1 VITSSIPL
9 TSELA
14 KVQLPKEQT
23 FMKINLNILSAGLLL
38 ATAVSF
44 SSCDDFLTR
53 DPQDTVTDV
62 PSFWNNEE
70 NLRTSFLDYY
80 TYFFPGYRSSWERAD
95 NFAETN
101 VADWTDDNAQ
111 EVATLFTKV
120 APTSDAGNW
129 NFKKVRNMNL
139 LLSRIQSSSLGEEA
153 KNHWSGV
160 ARLFRAMEYAKLVQ
174 KFGDVPYYDAVLGST
189 DNEQLYRARD
199 PRTTVMD
206 KVNEDLAFAC
216 ANIRVNDGTK
226 GLTVNRAVA
235 QGFASRIMLFE
246 GTWQKYHANN
256 TAKAAEYLKAAKDY
270 AAALMQTNAYSIAP
284 SYKSLTTS
292 EDLAG
297 NPEIIMY
304 RSYVENVVM
313 HSLMSFQ
320 NTEMEM
326 SSPSRSFIDAFLTKN
341 GLPIHQAGNTDYKG
355 KEYAKEIQNRDPRLA
370 DNIDEESGLRLNGV
384 AAVYAASGYYANRYV
399 NKDLIN
405 KPGGMSNTNT
415 TDAPVMKLNEV
426 MLNYIE
432 AAAELADL
440 GQYTLTQADFD
451 KTINAIRD
459 RQSTQMPHV
468 TLAGN
473 ALKVNGVEIN
483 DPDRDATVK
492 PIIWEIRRERRV
504 ELAYEGLRF
513 NDLRRWGKLEYAD
526 MVKNKKLN
534 MGAWINKADYPE
546 NAEALAKITLCDENG
561 NIVTGNE
568 GYIMPITEV
577 AKMRQMADK
586 DYLYPIPVD
595 QITMYE
601 THGFKLTQNPGW

>member
-1 VITSSIPL
+1 
-9 TSELA
+9 
-14 KVQLPKEQT
+14 
-23 FMKINLNILSAGLLL
+23 MKINLNILSAGLLL

-80 TYFFPGYRSSWERAD
+80 TYFFPGYRSTWQRAD

-120 APTSDAGNW
+120 APTSDADNW
-129 NFKKVRNMNL
+129 NFKKIRNMNL
-139 LLSRIQSSSLGEEA
+139 LLSRIQSSTLGEEA

-174 KFGDVPYYDAVLGST
+174 KFGDVPYYDAVVGST

-355 KEYAKEIQNRDPRLA
+355 KEFAKEIQNRDPRLA

-459 RQSTQMPHV
+459 RQSTKMPHV

-483 DPDRDATVK
+483 DPDRDATVT
-492 PIIWEIRRERRV
+492 PILWEIRRERRV

>member
-1 VITSSIPL
+1 
-9 TSELA
+9 
-14 KVQLPKEQT
+14 
-23 FMKINLNILSAGLLL
+23 MKINLNILSAGLLL

-129 NFKKVRNMNL
+129 NFKKIRNMNL
-139 LLSRIQSSSLGEEA
+139 LLSRIQSSTLGEEA

-174 KFGDVPYYDAVLGST
+174 KFGDVPYYDAVVGST

-483 DPDRDATVK
+483 DPDRDATVT

-546 NAEALAKITLCDENG
+546 NADALAKITLCDENG

>member
-1 VITSSIPL
+1 
-9 TSELA
+9 
-14 KVQLPKEQT
+14 
-23 FMKINLNILSAGLLL
+23 MKINLNILSAGLLL

-101 VADWTDDNAQ
+101 IADWTDDNAQ

-129 NFKKVRNMNL
+129 NFKKIRNMNL
-139 LLSRIQSSSLGEEA
+139 LLSRIQSSTLGEEA

-341 GLPIHQAGNTDYKG
+341 GLPIHQAGNTEYKG

-426 MLNYIE
+426 LMNYIE

-459 RQSTQMPHV
+459 RQSTKMPHV

-492 PIIWEIRRERRV
+492 PILWEIRRERRV
-504 ELAYEGLRF
+504 ELAYEGVRF

-577 AKMRQMADK
+577 AKMRVMADK

>member
-1 VITSSIPL
+1 
-9 TSELA
+9 
-14 KVQLPKEQT
+14 
-23 FMKINLNILSAGLLL
+23 MKINLNILSAGLLL

-80 TYFFPGYRSSWERAD
+80 TYFFPGYRSGWNRAD

-120 APTSDAGNW
+120 APTTDADNW
-129 NFKKVRNMNL
+129 DFEKIRNMNL

-174 KFGDVPYYDAVLGST
+174 KFGDVPYYDAVVGST

-320 NTEMEM
+320 NTEHEM

-341 GLPIHQAGNTDYKG
+341 GLPIHQVGNTDYKG

-405 KPGGMSNTNT
+405 KPGGMSSTNT

-432 AAAELADL
+432 AAAELAEL

-459 RQSTQMPHV
+459 RQSTQMPHL

-526 MVKNKKLN
+526 MTKNKKLN

-561 NIVTGNE
+561 KIVTGNE

-577 AKMRQMADK
+577 AKMRVMADK

-601 THGFKLTQNPGW
+601 NHGFKLTQNPGW

>member
-1 VITSSIPL
+1 
-9 TSELA
+9 
-14 KVQLPKEQT
+14 
-23 FMKINLNILSAGLLL
+23 MKINLNILSAGLLL

-216 ANIRVNDGTK
+216 TNIRVNDGTK

>member
-1 VITSSIPL
+1 
-9 TSELA
+9 
-14 KVQLPKEQT
+14 
-23 FMKINLNILSAGLLL
+23 MKINLNILSAGLLL

-120 APTSDAGNW
+120 APTTDADNW
-129 NFKKVRNMNL
+129 DFEKIRNMNL

-174 KFGDVPYYDAVLGST
+174 KFGDVPYYDAVVGST

-320 NTEMEM
+320 NTEHEM
-326 SSPSRSFIDAFLTKN
+326 SSPSRSFVDAFLTKN

-405 KPGGMSNTNT
+405 KPGGMSSTNT

-432 AAAELADL
+432 AAAELAEL

-459 RQSTQMPHV
+459 RQSTQMPHL

-561 NIVTGNE
+561 KIVTGNE

-577 AKMRQMADK
+577 AKMRVMADK

-601 THGFKLTQNPGW
+601 NHGFKLTQNPGW

>member
-1 VITSSIPL
+1 
-9 TSELA
+9 
-14 KVQLPKEQT
+14 
-23 FMKINLNILSAGLLL
+23 MKINLNILSAGLLL

-129 NFKKVRNMNL
+129 NFKKIRNMNL
-139 LLSRIQSSSLGEEA
+139 LLSRIQSSTLGEEA

-426 MLNYIE
+426 LMNYIE

>member
-1 VITSSIPL
+1 
-9 TSELA
+9 
-14 KVQLPKEQT
+14 
-23 FMKINLNILSAGLLL
+23 MKININILSAGLLL

-120 APTSDAGNW
+120 APTSDAYNW
-129 NFKKVRNMNL
+129 NFEKIRNMNL
-139 LLSRIQSSSLGEEA
+139 LLSRIQSSTLGEEA

-355 KEYAKEIQNRDPRLA
+355 KEFAKEIQNRDPRLA

-483 DPDRDATVK
+483 DPDRDATVT

-546 NAEALAKITLCDENG
+546 NADALAKITLCDENG

>member
-1 VITSSIPL
+1 
-9 TSELA
+9 
-14 KVQLPKEQT
+14 
-23 FMKINLNILSAGLLL
+23 MKINLNILSAGLLL

-80 TYFFPGYRSSWERAD
+80 TYFFPGYRSGWNRAD

-120 APTSDAGNW
+120 APTTDADNW
-129 NFKKVRNMNL
+129 DFEKIRNMNL

-174 KFGDVPYYDAVLGST
+174 KFGDVPYYDAVVGST

-320 NTEMEM
+320 NTEHEM
-326 SSPSRSFIDAFLTKN
+326 SSPSRSFVDAFLTKN

-405 KPGGMSNTNT
+405 KPGGMSSTNT

-459 RQSTQMPHV
+459 RQSTQMPHL

-526 MVKNKKLN
+526 MTKNKKLN

-577 AKMRQMADK
+577 AKMRVMADK

>member
-1 VITSSIPL
+1 MVL

-80 TYFFPGYRSSWERAD
+80 TYFFPGYRSGWNRAD

-120 APTSDAGNW
+120 APTTDADNW
-129 NFKKVRNMNL
+129 NFEKIRNMNL

-174 KFGDVPYYDAVLGST
+174 KFGDVPYYDAVVGST

-320 NTEMEM
+320 NTEHEK
-326 SSPSRSFIDAFLTKN
+326 SSPSRSFVDAFLTKN

-405 KPGGMSNTNT
+405 KPGGMSSTNT

-459 RQSTQMPHV
+459 RQSTQMPHL

-526 MVKNKKLN
+526 MTKNKKLN

-577 AKMRQMADK
+577 AKMRVMADK

-601 THGFKLTQNPGW
+601 NHGFKLTQNPGW

>member
-1 VITSSIPL
+1 
-9 TSELA
+9 
-14 KVQLPKEQT
+14 
-23 FMKINLNILSAGLLL
+23 MKINLNILSAGLLL

-80 TYFFPGYRSSWERAD
+80 TYFFPGYRSGWNRAD

-120 APTSDAGNW
+120 APTTDADNW
-129 NFKKVRNMNL
+129 DFEKIRNMNL

-160 ARLFRAMEYAKLVQ
+160 ARLFRAIEYAKLVQ
-174 KFGDVPYYDAVLGST
+174 KFGDVPYYDAVVGST

-320 NTEMEM
+320 NTEHEM
-326 SSPSRSFIDAFLTKN
+326 SSPSRSFVDAFLTKN

-405 KPGGMSNTNT
+405 KPGGMSSTNT

-459 RQSTQMPHV
+459 RQSTQMPHL

-526 MVKNKKLN
+526 MTKNKKLN

-561 NIVTGNE
+561 KIVTGNE

-577 AKMRQMADK
+577 AKMRVMADK

-601 THGFKLTQNPGW
+601 NHGFKLTQNPGW